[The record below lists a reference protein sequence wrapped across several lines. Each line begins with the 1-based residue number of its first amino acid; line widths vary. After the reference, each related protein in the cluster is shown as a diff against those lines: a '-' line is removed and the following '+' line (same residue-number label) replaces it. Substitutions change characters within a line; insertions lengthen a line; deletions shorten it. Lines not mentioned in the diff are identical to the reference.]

1 MEQRFGVL
9 SCSLAF
15 PDLEPTLTSVLTPAG
30 RAGARPTEP
39 ADHMILPL
47 RSTKEV
53 WAFDWF
59 DLDVPIQFGSMFILP
74 TCLYVVQRHTRML
87 LGHEFV
93 RELDQRRVELFLHRA
108 FQEKGAPDELL
119 VPDLDEWDETVWQSI
134 SKEYQCQINLVDIEP
149 TEEEAREEE
158 SIESQLSNLIAGPA
172 ESLLASHGATFVA
185 QGLVKTVKH
194 TRSREKQRALLA
206 KALEL
211 SENLP
216 EALLE
221 LADLDL
227 QEGNLDEAAESFAKA
242 AVAAAPFHVQGQPTY
257 FLKARHGCLLAAW
270 QKGELND
277 AIAIGEELLF
287 ADPTDHSGVRFLVP
301 LLQLSLNQVEAAN
314 EFFTWYRQSYP
325 DDLEDPG
332 FYFGWALT
340 LCEFDDEPS
349 AIERYK
355 RGMLQNIYLAPLLL
369 DLPEPSPELWQHNER
384 GDYSYA
390 VEFVDSFGAIW
401 ERDAAATRFLRELY
415 VSMSAQLDALID
427 VRRQMAELQDNRYE
441 PQHRQ
446 IWDKLLA
453 EEQRQMARWGLTPRG
468 KSFEF

>member
-1 MEQRFGVL
+1 
-9 SCSLAF
+9 
-15 PDLEPTLTSVLTPAG
+15 
-30 RAGARPTEP
+30 
-39 ADHMILPL
+39 MILPL
-47 RSTKEV
+47 RSTKEI

-59 DLDVPIQFGSMFILP
+59 DLDVPIQFGPMFILP
-74 TCLYVVQRHTRML
+74 TCLYVVHRHTRML

-93 RELDQRRVELFLHRA
+93 RELDQRRVELFLHHV
-108 FQEKGAPDELL
+108 FQERGAPDELL
-119 VPDLDEWDETVWQSI
+119 VPDLDEWDEAVWQGI
-134 SKEYQCQINLVDIEP
+134 SREYECQINLVDAEA
-149 TEEEAREEE
+149 TEEEAQEVE

-172 ESLLASHGATFVA
+172 ESLLASHGAIFVA

-194 TRSREKQRALLA
+194 TRSRDKQRALLA

-216 EALLE
+216 EALIE

-227 QEGNLDEAAESFAKA
+227 QDGNLDDATEGFTKA
-242 AVAAAPFHVQGQPTY
+242 AIAAAPFHVQGEPSY
-257 FLKARHGCLLAAW
+257 FLKARHGRLLAAW
-270 QKGELND
+270 QKGELNE

-301 LLQLSLNQVEAAN
+301 LLQLSLNQIEAAN

-340 LCEFDDEPS
+340 LCEFDDEPG

-355 RGMLQNIYLAPLLL
+355 RGMFQNIYLAPMLL
-369 DLPEPSPELWQHNER
+369 DLPEPSPDLWQHNER

-415 VSMSAQLDALID
+415 VSLSAQLDALLD

-441 PQHRQ
+441 PNHRQ

-453 EEQRQMARWGLTPRG
+453 EEQRQIAKWGLTPGR
-468 KSFEF
+468 

>member
-1 MEQRFGVL
+1 
-9 SCSLAF
+9 
-15 PDLEPTLTSVLTPAG
+15 
-30 RAGARPTEP
+30 
-39 ADHMILPL
+39 MILPL

-59 DLDVPIQFGSMFILP
+59 DLEVPIQFGSMFILP
-74 TCLYVVQRHTRML
+74 TCLYVVHRHTRML

-119 VPDLDEWDETVWQSI
+119 VPDGDEWDETVWQNF
-134 SKEYQCQINLVDIEP
+134 SKEHQAQINLVDIESNEVE
-149 TEEEAREEE
+149 TSEEEG
-158 SIESQLSNLIAGPA
+158 IESQLSNLIAGPA
-172 ESLLASHGATFVA
+172 ETLLASHGAQFVA
-185 QGLVKTVKH
+185 QGLVKAVKH
-194 TRSREKQRALLA
+194 TRSRDKQRSLLS
-206 KALEL
+206 KALDL

-216 EALLE
+216 EALVE

-227 QEGNLDEAAESFAKA
+227 QEGNLDEAAEGFAKA
-242 AVAAAPFHVQGQPTY
+242 TDAAAPFHVQGQPSF
-257 FLKARHGCLLAAW
+257 FLRAQHGRLLVAW
-270 QKGELND
+270 QKGELSE
-277 AIAIGEELLF
+277 AITIGEELLF
-287 ADPTDHSGVRFLVP
+287 ADPADHSGVRFLVP
-301 LLQLSLNQVEAAN
+301 LLQLSLNQFEAAN

-332 FYFGWALT
+332 FCFGWALT
-340 LCEFDDEPS
+340 LCAFDDEPR
-349 AIERYK
+349 AIERDK

-415 VSMSAQLDALID
+415 LSLSAQLDALID
-427 VRRQMAELQDNRYE
+427 VRRQMTELQHHRHD

-446 IWDKLLA
+446 IWDKILA
-453 EEQRQMARWGLTPRG
+453 EE
-468 KSFEF
+468 